1 MECESFQLHESGEDI
16 DKSLH
21 GKDFEKDFG
30 KFLLFRLICQRE
42 NFQNFRFTREKKGTG
57 KFDDFVFVYDSDD
70 GKTKYSLIQLKHLSD
85 EKRKINFEDLKANSK
100 SYFGLPYYFDY
111 YTKSLSCL
119 SNDKD
124 LKEAELE
131 GLLFCTN
138 AGIEDS
144 LGCISK
150 REILN
155 EGLFRN
161 SGKLYKLSINDEER
175 QEIFREQFLSERR
188 RLANEL
194 ASYVMQNKV
203 IHLESMITDDSFS
216 LILKF
221 SEMLLDHVVDVKE
234 NKFKISFLDS
244 QLKNINEELDN
255 FRNELFE
262 SLFDYQ
268 ENSPY
273 AKKIPTDKKDTDG
286 FIEFLREKTN
296 PIKIPKNFE
305 CKSLRILSEKLV
317 LSVMLQKPFDIK
329 ANIHDQ
335 KILQKLNKFI
345 RENVIDLGSKKLKET
360 FLSGN
365 SKSNKEVND
374 FRQYFF
380 EDLKVFCNA
389 FKYKNDKEIEE
400 FVKVYNSQLS
410 VQTFEFSL
418 KLILEKG
425 ENEVIEFLKQKEIR
439 FAEFPDT
446 EAVIDIFP
454 SGEVDTKETDDNIL
468 AFLNLVTFA
477 VNQNNFGNLISKEMN
492 KLITK
497 SEDQI
502 LLHSGFNNI
511 TDSWHNE
518 GALSLNIVSKLKYR
532 KWVTEKEL
540 LNDIK
545 ILNILFQGREVKLS
559 DICSGCEIIKIITP
573 ELFMY
578 HFSTSAI
585 MNLGEVIDKNFNS
598 FYIDRTLIQREIVNI
613 NSLLEESQDI
623 VVITLHERFDP
634 SVVDEL
640 LSSPVKIKDLQFFN
654 EKHNYY
660 FTRQNFTFKSF
671 LNFYDN
677 NKNVISE
684 RKVHWITF
692 LGKDFIYESSI
703 PNDNNNSEQ
712 GCEDSEYSEDSE
724 WEDSEW
730 EDSEYSEDSERE
742 DSEYCS
748 NSNLI
753 EKYLYKKSFTCY
765 EIFENENFV
774 IVTGDPGIGKSVLLK
789 HLSIEVKN
797 SNKDQFWVILIPL
810 NTCQNYLDDYDNF
823 NVDNIIDFLA
833 KIENCK
839 NDFSKMVLEY
849 LLRNNRLI
857 LLFDGFDEIHDHSK
871 QEKILGL
878 LKFLKNE
885 NLTKHMWISSRP
897 SCVRQIEEVL
907 GCAAF
912 DVNDIS
918 EDEQIKLVIDEWKVY
933 YGNDN
938 SKVNLIEEN
947 ASNFVKNINDYISRD
962 ERDFLGV
969 PLLTYMFS
977 HAYKNE
983 AIKTSFLPKGVG
995 LVRLFE
1001 DFILSKYNIF
1011 FSEKAIAD
1019 KILRNDFINVYEK
1032 RYQLYALKYSEI
1044 ISPEHFDMLSKVVDT
1059 NLSYDSIEILK
1070 RIGLI
1075 YETNS
1080 VSTFIH
1086 KSFAEYYIADLLL
1099 SITENCKTE
1108 NILKSGKSILLEPEN
1123 GIILYIFDAH
1133 LIKKFEG
1140 YEIQESIM
1148 NGDKE
1153 ILTSLDKESLSTLDI
1168 FGRNCFY
1175 YALQQSPFPI
1185 LSLLISKDIELIFE
1199 PFFVKILKDFADKFV
1214 KFHKRE
1220 NEEVYLELFGYIL
1233 EKEKENGYFACECL
1247 DQCLRLDSEIRF
1259 GHWEIATK
1267 LINKFGRK
1275 VDDTSWLSHYVL
1287 KAPEEFFDAYVK
1299 LLAQE
1304 ESPNWLNVIELL
1316 ISFHLDRLK
1325 ETIIKHSEFI
1335 LRMNIFGGITRIHY
1349 FLSKGFFQ
1357 FEKFSE
1363 YVKFLKKRTENFS
1376 FLFKFLFESKDVSFE
1391 DFDDH
1396 SVVFHSI
1403 SNSIEFSFIP
1413 YRTREGI
1420 YRIIPPLIFPNF
1432 DKPIHSLKVSNE
1444 LNSYSSDLLNT
1455 LLEYMDICKYDENT
1469 NADDAALEVTK
1480 YILSR
1485 GDEEHVKRVYNE
1497 CYKIA
1502 NRNYEEASRYWE
1514 EAKRT
1519 ELSKYYKIKI
1529 KN

>member
-1 MECESFQLHESGEDI
+1 MECENFQFHESGETI

-85 EKRKINFEDLKANSK
+85 ENKKINFEDLKANSNK

-119 SNDKD
+119 SSDKD

-161 SGKLYKLSINDEER
+161 SGKLYKLSINDKER
-175 QEIFREQFLSERR
+175 QEIFRAQYLSERK

-203 IHLESMITDDSFS
+203 IHLESMIKDDSFS

-234 NKFKISFLDS
+234 NKFKISFLDP
-244 QLKNINEELDN
+244 QLKNINKELDN
-255 FRNELFE
+255 FRNEFFE

-268 ENSPY
+268 ESFPY
-273 AKKIPTDKKDTDG
+273 GKKIPTDKRDTEG
-286 FIEFLREKTN
+286 FIEFLREKT
-296 PIKIPKNFE
+296 IKIPKNSE
-305 CKSLRILSEKLV
+305 CKSFKILSEELV
-317 LSVMLQKPFDIK
+317 LSVMLQKPFDMK
-329 ANIHDQ
+329 SNVHDQ

-345 RENVIDLGSKKLKET
+345 RENVIDFGSKKLKET
-360 FLSGN
+360 FLSDN
-365 SKSNKEVND
+365 SENNEEVHN
-374 FRQYFF
+374 FRQCFS
-380 EDLKVFCNA
+380 EDLKAFCKA
-389 FKYKNDKEIEE
+389 FKNKNIKEIEE
-400 FVKVYNSQLS
+400 LVKLYNSQLS
-410 VQTFEFSL
+410 VQTFKFSL
-418 KLILEKG
+418 KLMLEKG
-425 ENEVIEFLKQKEIR
+425 EDEVIENEVIEFLKQKEIR
-439 FAEFPDT
+439 FAEFPDI
-446 EAVIDIFP
+446 EAAVDIFP
-454 SGEVDTKETDDNIL
+454 SGEVDTTETDKNIL
-468 AFLNLVTFA
+468 AFLNLIIFA
-477 VNQNNFGNLISKEMN
+477 VNQNNFDIIISTEMN

-502 LLHSGFNNI
+502 RLYTGFNNI
-511 TDSWHNE
+511 TDTWHNE
-518 GALSLNIVSKLKYR
+518 GALSFHIVSKFKYR

-540 LNDIK
+540 LNKIK
-545 ILNILFQGREVKLS
+545 NLNILFQGREVNHS
-559 DICSGCEIIKIITP
+559 DICSGYEIITP

-578 HFSTSAI
+578 NFSTSAI
-585 MNLGEVIDKNFNS
+585 INLGKGIDKNFNS
-598 FYIDRTLIQREIVNI
+598 FHIHRTLIQSERVNI
-613 NSLLEESQDI
+613 NSLLEQSQDI
-623 VVITLHERFDP
+623 VVITLHDGFDP
-634 SVVDEL
+634 SVFDQL
-640 LSSPVKIKDLQFFN
+640 LSSPVEIKDLELFN
-654 EKHNYY
+654 EEHNYY
-660 FTRQNFTFKSF
+660 FTRQNFKSKF
-671 LNFYDN
+671 FMNFYDDK
-677 NKNVISE
+677 KNVISK
-684 RKVHWITF
+684 RTVHWITF
-692 LGKDFIYESSI
+692 LGKDFIYESSL

-712 GCEDSEYSEDSE
+712 D
-724 WEDSEW
+724 WEDG
-730 EDSEYSEDSERE
+730 EDIE

-748 NSNLI
+748 NSNLM
-753 EKYLYKKSFTCY
+753 EKYLYEESFTCY
-765 EIFENENFV
+765 EIFEKENFV
-774 IVTGDPGIGKSVLLK
+774 IVTGDPGSGKSVLLK

-797 SNKDQFWVILIPL
+797 LCKDRFWVILIPL

-823 NVDNIIDFLA
+823 NVDNVIDYLA

-839 NDFSKMVLEY
+839 NDFSKNA
-849 LLRNNRLI
+849 LRYFLYNNRLI
-857 LLFDGFDEIHDHSK
+857 LLFDGFDEIHEHSK

-885 NLTKHMWISSRP
+885 NLTKHMWITSRP
-897 SCVRQIEEVL
+897 RCVRQIEEVL

-938 SKVNLIEEN
+938 SIVNLIEEN
-947 ASNFVKNINDYISRD
+947 ASNFVKIINGSMSTG

-977 HAYKNE
+977 HAYKIE
-983 AIKTSFLPKGVG
+983 AMKPSFSLKDVG

-1011 FSEKAIAD
+1011 FTEKA
-1019 KILRNDFINVYEK
+1019 KVEKFLQNDFINVNKK

-1044 ISPEHFDMLSKVVDT
+1044 ISPEHFDILSKAVDT
-1059 NLSYDSIEILK
+1059 DLSNDNIDILK

-1075 YETNS
+1075 YETSS

-1086 KSFAEYYIADLLL
+1086 ASFAEYYIADLLL
-1099 SITENCKTE
+1099 SITENCKDE
-1108 NILKSGKSILLEPEN
+1108 NILKSVKSILLEPEN
-1123 GIILYIFDAH
+1123 EIILYFFDAH
-1133 LIKKFEG
+1133 LIKKFKG

-1153 ILTSLDKESLSTLDI
+1153 IVTSLDKESLSKLDI
-1168 FGRNCFY
+1168 IGRNCFY
-1175 YALQQSPFPI
+1175 YALQQSQFPI
-1185 LSLLISKDIELIFE
+1185 LSLLISKDVELIFE
-1199 PFFVKILKDFADKFV
+1199 PVFEKILKDFAVKFV
-1214 KFHKRE
+1214 KFQERE
-1220 NEEVYLELFGYIL
+1220 KEEIYLELFGYIL
-1233 EKEKENGYFACECL
+1233 EKEKENGYFASECL
-1247 DQCLRLDSEIRF
+1247 DQCLRLELEIYF

-1275 VDDTSWLSHYVL
+1275 ADRASWLSHYVL
-1287 KAPEEFFDAYVK
+1287 KAPEEFFDPYVK

-1304 ESPNWLNVIELL
+1304 ETPKWYNVIELL
-1316 ISFHLDRLK
+1316 VSFHPDRLK

-1335 LRMNIFGGITRIHY
+1335 LRNTYLLWYIR
-1349 FLSKGFFQ
+1349 
-1357 FEKFSE
+1357 EK
-1363 YVKFLKKRTENFS
+1363 L
-1376 FLFKFLFESKDVSFE
+1376 
-1391 DFDDH
+1391 
-1396 SVVFHSI
+1396 
-1403 SNSIEFSFIP
+1403 
-1413 YRTREGI
+1413 
-1420 YRIIPPLIFPNF
+1420 
-1432 DKPIHSLKVSNE
+1432 
-1444 LNSYSSDLLNT
+1444 
-1455 LLEYMDICKYDENT
+1455 
-1469 NADDAALEVTK
+1469 
-1480 YILSR
+1480 
-1485 GDEEHVKRVYNE
+1485 
-1497 CYKIA
+1497 
-1502 NRNYEEASRYWE
+1502 
-1514 EAKRT
+1514 
-1519 ELSKYYKIKI
+1519 
-1529 KN
+1529 

>member
-1 MECESFQLHESGEDI
+1 MENENFQFHESGEDI
-16 DKSLH
+16 GTGLH
-21 GKDFEKDFG
+21 GRDFEKDFG

-85 EKRKINFEDLKANSK
+85 ENKKINFEDLKANSK
-100 SYFGLPYYFDY
+100 SYFGLPKAKSRCYFGLPYYFDY

-161 SGKLYKLSINDEER
+161 SGKLYKLSINDKER
-175 QEIFREQFLSERR
+175 QEIFCEQFLSERK
-188 RLANEL
+188 RLAKEL
-194 ASYVMQNKV
+194 VSYVMQNKV
-203 IHLESMITDDSFS
+203 FHLESMIKDDPFS

-234 NKFKISFLDS
+234 NKFKISFLDP
-244 QLKNINEELDN
+244 QLKNINKELNN
-255 FRNELFE
+255 FRNEFFE

-273 AKKIPTDKKDTDG
+273 AKKIPTDKRDTEG
-286 FIEFLREKTN
+286 FIEFLREKT
-296 PIKIPKNFE
+296 IKIQKNSE
-305 CKSLRILSEKLV
+305 CKSFKILSEELV
-317 LSVMLQKPFDIK
+317 LSVMLQKPFDMK
-329 ANIHDQ
+329 SNVHDQ
-335 KILQKLNKFI
+335 KILQKLNKFM
-345 RENVIDLGSKKLKET
+345 RENVIDFGSKKLKET
-360 FLSGN
+360 FLSDN
-365 SKSNKEVND
+365 SKSNEEVHN

-380 EDLKVFCNA
+380 EDLKVFCKA
-389 FKYKNDKEIEE
+389 FKNKNVKEIEKL
-400 FVKVYNSQLS
+400 VKVYNSQLS
-410 VQTFEFSL
+410 FPTFEFSL
-418 KLILEKG
+418 KLILEEG
-425 ENEVIEFLKQKEIR
+425 ENEVIEFLKQKVIR
-439 FAEFPDT
+439 FAEFPDI

-454 SGEVDTKETDDNIL
+454 SGEVDTTETDKNIL
-468 AFLNLVTFA
+468 EFLNLITFA
-477 VNQNNFGNLISKEMN
+477 VNQNNFDNLVSNEMN

-497 SEDQI
+497 SEDKI
-502 LLHSGFNNI
+502 LLYREFNNI
-511 TDSWHNE
+511 TDTWHNE
-518 GALSLNIVSKLKYR
+518 GALSFHIESKFKLKYR

-540 LNDIK
+540 LNKIK
-545 ILNILFQGREVKLS
+545 NLNILFQEREVKLS
-559 DICSGCEIIKIITP
+559 EICSDCEIITP
-573 ELFMY
+573 ELFLY
-578 HFSTSAI
+578 NFSTSAI
-585 MNLGEVIDKNFNS
+585 MNLGEGIDKNFSS
-598 FYIDRTLIQREIVNI
+598 FYIHRTLIQSERVNI
-613 NSLLEESQDI
+613 NSLLEQSQDI
-623 VVITLHERFDP
+623 VVISLHDGFDP
-634 SVVDEL
+634 SVFDQL
-640 LSSPVKIKDLQFFN
+640 LSSPVEIKDLELLN
-654 EKHNYY
+654 EEHNYY
-660 FTRQNFTFKSF
+660 FTRQNFKYKSF
-671 LNFYDN
+671 MNFYDH
-677 NKNVISE
+677 NKDVISK
-684 RKVHWITF
+684 RTVHWITF
-692 LGKDFIYESSI
+692 LGKDFIYESSL

-712 GCEDSEYSEDSE
+712 DC
-724 WEDSEW
+724 
-730 EDSEYSEDSERE
+730 E

-748 NSNLI
+748 NSNLM
-753 EKYLYKKSFTCY
+753 EKYLYEESFTCY
-765 EIFENENFV
+765 EIFKNENFV
-774 IVTGDPGIGKSVLLK
+774 IVTGDPGSGKSVLLK

-797 SNKDQFWVILIPL
+797 LYKDRFWVILIPL

-823 NVDNIIDFLA
+823 NVENVIDYLA

-839 NDFSKMVLEY
+839 NDFSKNA
-849 LLRNNRLI
+849 LRYFLYNNRLI
-857 LLFDGFDEIHDHSK
+857 LLFDGFDEIHEHSK

-878 LKFLKNE
+878 LKFLKNK
-885 NLTKHMWISSRP
+885 NLTKHMWITSRP
-897 SCVRQIEEVL
+897 RCVRQIEEVL

-938 SKVNLIEEN
+938 SIVNLIEEN
-947 ASNFVKNINDYISRD
+947 ASNFVKNINDYISTD
-962 ERDFLGV
+962 ESDFLGV

-983 AIKTSFLPKGVG
+983 AVKPSIFPKGVG

-1011 FSEKAIAD
+1011 FTEKVKVE
-1019 KILRNDFINVYEK
+1019 KILQNDFINVNEK

-1044 ISPEHFDMLSKVVDT
+1044 ISPEHFNLLSKAVDT
-1059 NLSYDSIEILK
+1059 DLSYDSIEILK

-1075 YETNS
+1075 YETSS
-1080 VSTFIH
+1080 VSTETSSASTFIH
-1086 KSFAEYYIADLLL
+1086 ASFAEYYIADLLL
-1099 SITENCKTE
+1099 SITENCKDE
-1108 NILKSGKSILLEPEN
+1108 NILKSVKSILLEPEN
-1123 GIILYIFDAH
+1123 DIILYIFDAH
-1133 LIKKFEG
+1133 LIKKFKG
-1140 YEIQESIM
+1140 YDIQESIM

-1153 ILTSLDKESLSTLDI
+1153 IVTSLDKESLSTLDI

-1175 YALQQSPFPI
+1175 YALQQSQFPI
-1185 LSLLISKDIELIFE
+1185 LSLLISKDVELIFE
-1199 PFFVKILKDFADKFV
+1199 PFFVKILKDFAEEFV
-1214 KFHKRE
+1214 EFQERE

-1233 EKEKENGYFACECL
+1233 EKEKENGYFAGECL
-1247 DQCLRLDSEIRF
+1247 DQCLRLDSEIHF

-1275 VDDTSWLSHYVL
+1275 ADCASWLSDYVL
-1287 KAPEEFFDAYVK
+1287 KAPEEFFDEYVK

-1304 ESPNWLNVIELL
+1304 ESPFWYNVIALL
-1316 ISFHLDRLK
+1316 ISFNLDRLK
-1325 ETIIKHSEFI
+1325 ETIIQHSEFI
-1335 LRMNIFGGITRIHY
+1335 LRIPICYGILDSY
-1349 FLSKGFFQ
+1349 SLSIKINDY
-1357 FEKFSE
+1357 EKFSKF
-1363 YVKFLKKRTENFS
+1363 VKTLKKRTENFS

-1391 DFDDH
+1391 YFANRFEGFQGIK
-1396 SVVFHSI
+1396 SKTLFLLPFFTFQ
-1403 SNSIEFSFIP
+1403 EGYYFIP
-1413 YRTREGI
+1413 P
-1420 YRIIPPLIFPNF
+1420 RIILQNL
-1432 DKPIHSLKVSNE
+1432 DKSIHSLKVSND

-1469 NADDAALEVTK
+1469 NANDAAREIIK
-1480 YILSR
+1480 YILSQ

-1497 CYKIA
+1497 CCEIA
-1502 NRNYEEASRYWE
+1502 NRNLEEASLYWE

-1519 ELSKYYKIKI
+1519 ELSKYYKIKF

>member
-1 MECESFQLHESGEDI
+1 MECENFQFHESGETI

-57 KFDDFVFVYDSDD
+57 KFDDFVFVYDSDE

-85 EKRKINFEDLKANSK
+85 ENKKINFEDLKANSK

-124 LKEAELE
+124 LKETELE

-175 QEIFREQFLSERR
+175 QEIFHEQFLSERK

-203 IHLESMITDDSFS
+203 FHLESMIKDDPFS

-221 SEMLLDHVVDVKE
+221 SEMLLDHVFDVKK
-234 NKFKISFLDS
+234 NKFKISFLDP
-244 QLKNINEELDN
+244 QLKNINKELNN
-255 FRNELFE
+255 FRNEFFE

-268 ENSPY
+268 ENFSY
-273 AKKIPTDKKDTDG
+273 VKKIPTDKKDTER

-296 PIKIPKNFE
+296 PIKIPKNSE
-305 CKSLRILSEKLV
+305 IKSLKILSEELV
-317 LSVMLQKPFDIK
+317 LSVMFEKPFDIK

-360 FLSGN
+360 FLSDN
-365 SKSNKEVND
+365 SKSNEEVHN

-389 FKYKNDKEIEE
+389 FKYKNVKEIEE
-400 FVKVYNSQLS
+400 LVKVYNSQLS
-410 VQTFEFSL
+410 FPTFEFSL
-418 KLILEKG
+418 KLILEEG

-439 FAEFPDT
+439 FAEFP
-446 EAVIDIFP
+446 EAVVGIFP
-454 SGEVDTKETDDNIL
+454 SGEVDTTETDKNIL
-468 AFLNLVTFA
+468 AFLNLIIFA
-477 VNQNNFGNLISKEMN
+477 VNQNNFDNIISTEMN
-492 KLITK
+492 KLVTK

-502 LLHSGFNNI
+502 LLYNGFNNI
-511 TDSWHNE
+511 IDTWHNE
-518 GALSLNIVSKLKYR
+518 GALSFYIVSKLKYR

-540 LNDIK
+540 LNKIK
-545 ILNILFQGREVKLS
+545 NLNILFQEQKVKLS
-559 DICSGCEIIKIITP
+559 DICSGCEIMTP

-578 HFSTSAI
+578 NFSTNAI
-585 MNLGEVIDKNFNS
+585 MNLGKGIDKNFNS
-598 FYIDRTLIQREIVNI
+598 FYIHRTLVQNKRVNI
-613 NSLLEESQDI
+613 NSLLKQSQDI
-623 VVITLHERFDP
+623 VVISLHDGFDP
-634 SVVDEL
+634 SVFDKL
-640 LSSPVKIKDLQFFN
+640 LSSPVEIKDLELFN

-660 FTRQNFTFKSF
+660 FTRQNFKSKSF
-671 LNFYDN
+671 LSFFTN
-677 NKNVISE
+677 NRKDIST
-684 RKVHWITF
+684 RTVHWITF
-692 LGKDFIYESSI
+692 LGKDFIYESSL

-712 GCEDSEYSEDSE
+712 DC
-724 WEDSEW
+724 
-730 EDSEYSEDSERE
+730 E

-748 NSNLI
+748 NSNSM
-753 EKYLYKKSFTCY
+753 EKYPYEKSFTCY

-774 IVTGDPGIGKSVLLK
+774 IVTGDPGIGKSELLK

-797 SNKDQFWVILIPL
+797 LYKDRFWVILIPL

-823 NVDNIIDFLA
+823 NVDNVIDYLA

-839 NDFSKMVLEY
+839 NDFSKNA
-849 LLRNNRLI
+849 LRYFLYNNRLI
-857 LLFDGFDEIHDHSK
+857 LLFDGFDEIHEHSK

-878 LKFLKNE
+878 LKFLKNK
-885 NLTKHMWISSRP
+885 NLTKHMWITSRP
-897 SCVRQIEEVL
+897 RCVRQIEEVL

-933 YGNDN
+933 FGNDN
-938 SKVNLIEEN
+938 SIVNLIEEN
-947 ASNFVKNINDYISRD
+947 ASNFVKIINGSMSTG

-983 AIKTSFLPKGVG
+983 AMKPSFSLKDVG

-1011 FSEKAIAD
+1011 FTEKA
-1019 KILRNDFINVYEK
+1019 KVEKFLQNDFINVNEK
-1032 RYQLYALKYSEI
+1032 RYKLYALKYSEI
-1044 ISPEHFDMLSKVVDT
+1044 ISPEHFDILSKAVDT
-1059 NLSYDSIEILK
+1059 DLSYDSIEILK

-1075 YETNS
+1075 YETSS
-1080 VSTFIH
+1080 VSTETSSASTFIH
-1086 KSFAEYYIADLLL
+1086 ASFAEYYIADLLL
-1099 SITENCKTE
+1099 SITENCKDE
-1108 NILKSGKSILLEPEN
+1108 IILKSVKSILLEPGNE
-1123 GIILYIFDAH
+1123 IILYFFDAH
-1133 LIKKFEG
+1133 LIKKFKG
-1140 YEIQESIM
+1140 YEIQKSIM

-1153 ILTSLDKESLSTLDI
+1153 IVTSLDKESLSKLDI
-1168 FGRNCFY
+1168 IGRNCFY
-1175 YALQQSPFPI
+1175 YALQLGQFPI
-1185 LSLLISKDIELIFE
+1185 LSLLISKDVELIFE
-1199 PFFVKILKDFADKFV
+1199 PFFVTILKDFAEEFEEEFQERDD
-1214 KFHKRE
+1214 
-1220 NEEVYLELFGYIL
+1220 EEVYLELFGYIL
-1233 EKEKENGYFACECL
+1233 EKEKENGYFDCECL
-1247 DQCLRLDSEIRF
+1247 DQCLRLDSEIYFR
-1259 GHWEIATK
+1259 HWEIATK

-1275 VDDTSWLSHYVL
+1275 VDHASWYSHYVL
-1287 KAPEEFFDAYVK
+1287 NAPEEFFDAYVK

-1304 ESPNWLNVIELL
+1304 EHPIWFSVIELL
-1316 ISFHLDRLK
+1316 VSFHQDRLK
-1325 ETIIKHSEFI
+1325 ETIVKHSEFI
-1335 LRMNIFGGITRIHY
+1335 LRIPIWSFVLGQNYNYRININNY
-1349 FLSKGFFQ
+1349 D
-1357 FEKFSE
+1357 KFSQFG
-1363 YVKFLKKRTENFS
+1363 YGININNYDKFSQFVKFLKKRRENFS

-1391 DFDDH
+1391 DFDDPFAL
-1396 SVVFHSI
+1396 FHDTI
-1403 SNSIEFSFIP
+1403 KSNKFKFIKLP
-1413 YRTREGI
+1413 TIHDGNFD
-1420 YRIIPPLIFPNF
+1420 IPPPFISQNL
-1432 DKPIHSLKVSNE
+1432 DESIHSLKVSND
-1444 LNSYSSDLLNT
+1444 LDSYSSDQLNT
-1455 LLEYMDICKYDENT
+1455 LLEYMDICDYDENT
-1469 NADDAALEVTK
+1469 NAIYAAGEVIK

-1497 CYKIA
+1497 CGKIA
-1502 NRNYEEASRYWE
+1502 NRNLEEASRYWE

-1519 ELSKYYKIKI
+1519 ELSKYYKIKF

>member
-1 MECESFQLHESGEDI
+1 MECENFQFHESGEDI

-85 EKRKINFEDLKANSK
+85 ENKKINLEDLKANYK

-138 AGIEDS
+138 VGIEDS

-161 SGKLYKLSINDEER
+161 SGKLYKLSINDKER
-175 QEIFREQFLSERR
+175 QEIFCEQFLSERK

-203 IHLESMITDDSFS
+203 IHLENLIKDDSFS

-221 SEMLLDHVVDVKE
+221 SEMLLNHVFDVKE
-234 NKFKISFLDS
+234 IDVKEYKFKNSFLAPKWKK
-244 QLKNINEELDN
+244 KNKKLFN

-262 SLFDYQ
+262 SLFDYREMFPYPRK
-268 ENSPY
+268 ENS
-273 AKKIPTDKKDTDG
+273 KKFKSLFPTDKKDIEG
-286 FIEFLREKTN
+286 FIEFLGEKTMTIN
-296 PIKIPKNFE
+296 IPKNSE
-305 CKSLRILSEKLV
+305 DKSLKILSEKLV
-317 LSVMLQKPFDIK
+317 LSVMLEKPFDIK
-329 ANIHDQ
+329 AKNIHDQ

-345 RENVIDLGSKKLKET
+345 RKNVIDFGSKKLKET
-360 FLSGN
+360 FLSDN
-365 SKSNKEVND
+365 SESNKEVNN
-374 FRQYFF
+374 FRQCFF

-389 FKYKNDKEIEE
+389 FKDKNVKEIEE
-400 FVKVYNSQLS
+400 LV
-410 VQTFEFSL
+410 

-439 FAEFPDT
+439 FAEFP
-446 EAVIDIFP
+446 EAVVDIFP
-454 SGEVDTKETDDNIL
+454 SGEVDTTEIDKNIL
-468 AFLNLVTFA
+468 EFLNLITFA
-477 VNQNNFGNLISKEMN
+477 VNQNNFDNLISTEMN
-492 KLITK
+492 KLVTK
-497 SEDQI
+497 IEDQI
-502 LLHSGFNNI
+502 QLYRGFNNI
-511 TDSWHNE
+511 TDIWHNE
-518 GALSLNIVSKLKYR
+518 GALSFHIVSKLKYR
-532 KWVTEKEL
+532 KWFTEKEL
-540 LNDIK
+540 MNKIK
-545 ILNILFQGREVKLS
+545 NLNILFQEREVKLS

-573 ELFMY
+573 ELCMY
-578 HFSTSAI
+578 NFSTSAI
-585 MNLGEVIDKNFNS
+585 MNLGKGIDKNFTS
-598 FYIDRTLIQREIVNI
+598 FYINRTLVQSERVNI
-613 NSLLEESQDI
+613 NSLLEQSQDI
-623 VVITLHERFDP
+623 VVITLHDGYEPSFFDK
-634 SVVDEL
+634 L
-640 LSSPVKIKDLQFFN
+640 LSSPVEIKDLELFN
-654 EKHNYY
+654 DKHNYY
-660 FTRQNFTFKSF
+660 FTRQNFKSKSF
-671 LNFYDN
+671 INFYDN
-677 NKNVISE
+677 NKNVISK
-684 RKVHWITF
+684 RTVHWITF
-692 LGKDFIYESSI
+692 LGKDFIYESSL

-712 GCEDSEYSEDSE
+712 DCEG
-724 WEDSEW
+724 
-730 EDSEYSEDSERE
+730 
-742 DSEYCS
+742 SEYCS
-748 NSNLI
+748 NSNLM
-753 EKYLYKKSFTCY
+753 EKYLYEKSFTCY

-774 IVTGDPGIGKSVLLK
+774 IVTGDPGSGKSVLLK

-797 SNKDQFWVILIPL
+797 LYKDRFWVILIPL
-810 NTCQNYLDDYDNF
+810 NLCQNYLDDYDNF
-823 NVDNIIDFLA
+823 NVDNVIDYLA

-839 NDFSKMVLEY
+839 NDFSKNA
-849 LLRNNRLI
+849 LRYFLSNNRLI
-857 LLFDGFDEIHDHSK
+857 LLFDGFDEIHEHSK
-871 QEKILGL
+871 QEKMLGL

-885 NLTKHMWISSRP
+885 NLTKHMWITSRP
-897 SCVRQIEEVL
+897 RCVRLIEEVL

-918 EDEQIKLVIDEWKVY
+918 EDEQIKLVIDEWKIY
-933 YGNDN
+933 FGNDN
-938 SKVNLIEEN
+938 SIVNLIEEN
-947 ASNFVKNINDYISRD
+947 ASNFVKIINGSMSTG

-977 HAYKNE
+977 HTYKNE
-983 AIKTSFLPKGVG
+983 AMKPSFSLKDVG

-1011 FSEKAIAD
+1011 FTEKA
-1019 KILRNDFINVYEK
+1019 KVENFLQNEFINDNEK
-1032 RYQLYALKYSEI
+1032 RYQLFALKYSEI
-1044 ISPEHFDMLSKVVDT
+1044 ISPEHFDILSKAVDT
-1059 NLSYDSIEILK
+1059 DLSYDSVEILK

-1075 YETNS
+1075 YETSS

-1086 KSFAEYYIADLLL
+1086 TSFAEYYIADLLL
-1099 SITENCKTE
+1099 SITENCKDE
-1108 NILKSGKSILLEPEN
+1108 NILKSVKSILLEPEN
-1123 GIILYIFDAH
+1123 EIILYFFDAH

-1140 YEIQESIM
+1140 YEIQKSIM

-1153 ILTSLDKESLSTLDI
+1153 IVTNLDKESLSTLDI
-1168 FGRNCFY
+1168 IGRNCFY
-1175 YALQQSPFPI
+1175 YALQQSQFPI
-1185 LSLLISKDIELIFE
+1185 LSLLISKDVELLFE
-1199 PFFVKILKDFADKFV
+1199 PFFENILKDFAVKFV
-1214 KFHKRE
+1214 KFQERE
-1220 NEEVYLELFGYIL
+1220 KEEIYLELFGYIL

-1247 DQCLRLDSEIRF
+1247 DQCLRLDLEMHL
-1259 GHWEIATK
+1259 GHWEIAKK

-1275 VDDTSWLSHYVL
+1275 VDRASWLSHYVL

-1304 ESPNWLNVIELL
+1304 ESPYWYNVIEKL
-1316 ISFHLDRLK
+1316 ISFHPDRLK
-1325 ETIIKHSEFI
+1325 ETIIKHSKFI
-1335 LRMNIFGGITRIHY
+1335 LRIPLCYGILDKNYDHILNINNY
-1349 FLSKGFFQ
+1349 
-1357 FEKFSE
+1357 EKFSKF
-1363 YVKFLKKRTENFS
+1363 VKSLKKRKENLS
-1376 FLFKFLFESKDVSFE
+1376 FLFRFLFESKDVSLE
-1391 DFDDH
+1391 DFADPLIRFQNTMK
-1396 SVVFHSI
+1396 SKTFL
-1403 SNSIEFSFIP
+1403 FIP
-1413 YRTREGI
+1413 FWTFQEFNYYLAPRFISQNLDES
-1420 YRIIPPLIFPNF
+1420 
-1432 DKPIHSLKVSNE
+1432 IHSLKVSND

-1469 NADDAALEVTK
+1469 NANDAAREVTK

-1497 CYKIA
+1497 CCKIPD
-1502 NRNYEEASRYWE
+1502 RNLEEASRYWE

-1519 ELSKYYKIKI
+1519 ELSKYYKIKF

>member
-1 MECESFQLHESGEDI
+1 MESENFQFHESGETI

-85 EKRKINFEDLKANSK
+85 ENKKINFEDLKANSK

-111 YTKSLSCL
+111 YTKSLNCL

-131 GLLFCTN
+131 GLFFCTN

-144 LGCISK
+144 LGYISK
-150 REILN
+150 REIPN

-161 SGKLYKLSINDEER
+161 SGKLYKLSINDKER
-175 QEIFREQFLSERR
+175 QEIFCEQFLSERK
-188 RLANEL
+188 RLAIEL
-194 ASYVMQNKV
+194 AFYVMQNKV
-203 IHLESMITDDSFS
+203 IHLESMIKNDSFS

-234 NKFKISFLDS
+234 NKFKISFLDP
-244 QLKNINEELDN
+244 QLKNINKELNN
-255 FRNELFE
+255 FRDEFFE

-268 ENSPY
+268 ESFPY
-273 AKKIPTDKKDTDG
+273 GKNIPTDKKDTEG
-286 FIEFLREKTN
+286 FIEFLREKTIN
-296 PIKIPKNFE
+296 IKIPKNSE
-305 CKSLRILSEKLV
+305 GKSLKILSEELV
-317 LSVMLQKPFDIK
+317 LSVMLEKPFDIK
-329 ANIHDQ
+329 ANICDQ
-335 KILQKLNKFI
+335 KILQKLNKLI

-360 FLSGN
+360 FLCDN
-365 SKSNKEVND
+365 SKSNKEVHI

-380 EDLKVFCNA
+380 EDLKVFCYA
-389 FKYKNDKEIEE
+389 FKYKNVKEIEE
-400 FVKVYNSQLS
+400 LVKLYNSQLS
-410 VQTFEFSL
+410 FQTFEFSV
-418 KLILEKG
+418 KLIMEEGK
-425 ENEVIEFLKQKEIR
+425 NEVIEFLKQKEIR
-439 FAEFPDT
+439 FAEFP

-454 SGEVDTKETDDNIL
+454 SGEVDTTETDENIL
-468 AFLNLVTFA
+468 EFLNLITFA
-477 VNQNNFGNLISKEMN
+477 VNQNNFDNLISSEMN

-502 LLHSGFNNI
+502 LLHTGFNNI
-511 TDSWHNE
+511 TDTWHNE
-518 GALSLNIVSKLKYR
+518 GALSFHIVSKLKYR

-540 LNDIK
+540 LNK
-545 ILNILFQGREVKLS
+545 VKNLNILFQEREVKLS
-559 DICSGCEIIKIITP
+559 DICSGCEIMTP

-578 HFSTSAI
+578 NFSTSAI
-585 MNLGEVIDKNFNS
+585 TNLGKAIDKNFSS
-598 FYIDRTLIQREIVNI
+598 FYIHRTLVQSERVNI
-613 NSLLEESQDI
+613 NSLLEQSQDI
-623 VVITLHERFDP
+623 VIITLHDGFDP
-634 SVVDEL
+634 SVFDKL
-640 LSSPVKIKDLQFFN
+640 LSSPVKIKDLELFKLYK
-654 EKHNYY
+654 EEHNYY
-660 FTRQNFTFKSF
+660 FTRQNFKSKF
-671 LNFYDN
+671 FMNFYDN
-677 NKNVISE
+677 NKNVISK
-684 RKVHWITF
+684 RTVHWITF
-692 LGKDFIYESSI
+692 LGKDFIYESSL

-712 GCEDSEYSEDSE
+712 D
-724 WEDSEW
+724 WEG
-730 EDSEYSEDSERE
+730 
-742 DSEYCS
+742 SEYCS
-748 NSNLI
+748 NLNLI
-753 EKYLYKKSFTCY
+753 KKYLYEKSFTCY

-774 IVTGDPGIGKSVLLK
+774 IVTGDPGSGKSVLLK

-797 SNKDQFWVILIPL
+797 LHVDRFWVILIPL
-810 NTCQNYLDDYDNF
+810 NSCQNYLDDYDNF
-823 NVDNIIDFLA
+823 NVDNVIDYLA

-839 NDFSKMVLEY
+839 NDFSKNA
-849 LLRNNRLI
+849 LRYFLYNNRLI
-857 LLFDGFDEIHDHSK
+857 LLLDGFDEIHEHCK

-885 NLTKHMWISSRP
+885 NLTKHMWITSRP
-897 SCVRQIEEVL
+897 RCVRQIEEVL

-918 EDEQIKLVIDEWKVY
+918 EDEQIKLVINEWKVY

-938 SKVNLIEEN
+938 SIVNLIEEN
-947 ASNFVKNINDYISRD
+947 ASNFVKNINDYISTD
-962 ERDFLGV
+962 ESDFLGV

-983 AIKTSFLPKGVG
+983 AVKPSIFPKGVG

-1011 FSEKAIAD
+1011 FTEKVKVE
-1019 KILRNDFINVYEK
+1019 KILQNDFINVYEK

-1044 ISPEHFDMLSKVVDT
+1044 ISPEHFDILSKAVDT
-1059 NLSYDSIEILK
+1059 DLSYDSIEILK

-1086 KSFAEYYIADLLL
+1086 ASFAEYYIADLLL
-1099 SITENCKTE
+1099 SITENCKDE
-1108 NILKSGKSILLEPEN
+1108 NILKSVKSILLEPEN
-1123 GIILYIFDAH
+1123 EIILYFFDAH
-1133 LIKKFEG
+1133 LIKKFKG

-1153 ILTSLDKESLSTLDI
+1153 IVASLDKESLSKLDI
-1168 FGRNCFY
+1168 IGRNCFY
-1175 YALQQSPFPI
+1175 YALQHSQFPI
-1185 LSLLISKDIELIFE
+1185 LSLLISKDVELIFE
-1199 PFFVKILKDFADKFV
+1199 PFFEKILKDFAVKFV
-1214 KFHKRE
+1214 KFQERE
-1220 NEEVYLELFGYIL
+1220 KEEIYLELFEYIL
-1233 EKEKENGYFACECL
+1233 EKEKENGYFASECL
-1247 DQCLRLDSEIRF
+1247 DQCLRLELEIYF

-1275 VDDTSWLSHYVL
+1275 ADRASWLSHYVL

-1316 ISFHLDRLK
+1316 ISFHPDRLK

-1335 LRMNIFGGITRIHY
+1335 LRIPICCGILEKNYNHSIKINDY
-1349 FLSKGFFQ
+1349 
-1357 FEKFSE
+1357 EKFSKF
-1363 YVKFLKKRTENFS
+1363 VKCLKKRRENFS
-1376 FLFKFLFESKDVSFE
+1376 FLFKFLFESKDVSIE
-1391 DFDDH
+1391 DFANH
-1396 SVVFHSI
+1396 LTGFHGTSKYKTFFLLPFRALQGNYYISPRFILQALDKSI
-1403 SNSIEFSFIP
+1403 
-1413 YRTREGI
+1413 
-1420 YRIIPPLIFPNF
+1420 
-1432 DKPIHSLKVSNE
+1432 DSLKVSND

-1455 LLEYMDICKYDENT
+1455 LLEYMDICKFDENT
-1469 NADDAALEVTK
+1469 NANDAAREVTK
-1480 YILSR
+1480 YVLSR
-1485 GDEEHVKRVYNE
+1485 GDEEHVTRIYNE
-1497 CYKIA
+1497 CCEIA
-1502 NRNYEEASRYWE
+1502 NRNLEEGSRYWE

-1519 ELSKYYKIKI
+1519 ELSKYYKIKF